1 MAENRLA
8 RELENRETAQR
19 KVTWTPPQTLPE
31 PKAQAGYVSRWIR
44 TSMMGQADPTNT
56 SARLREGWEPVK
68 AEDHPEL
75 MLYADP
81 NSRFKGN
88 VEIGGLLLC
97 KAPEELMRQRDSY
110 YLKQAESQVDAVDNS
125 FMRTSDAR
133 MPLFNEKRSTTSFG
147 RGSK

>member
-8 RELENRETAQR
+8 RELENRESAQR
-19 KVTWTPPQTLPE
+19 KQVWVAPQTLPE
-31 PKAQAGYVSRWIR
+31 PKPQEGYVFRWIR

-56 SARLREGWEPVK
+56 SAKLREGWEPVK

-75 MLYADP
+75 MLHADP

-97 KAPEELMRQRDSY
+97 KAPSELMKQRDDY
-110 YLKQAESQVDAVDNS
+110 YAKQAQAQINSVDNS
-125 FMRTSDAR
+125 FMRLNDER
-133 MPLFNEKRSTTSFG
+133 MPLFNERRSSTSFG
-147 RGSK
+147 KGK